1 MPLSKFPI
9 EVPLGGAVDE
19 GNVPEIV
26 QPPRIR
32 EAEDCAS
39 IKGGAYTKR
48 DAEDSE
54 FASSL
59 DGADA
64 IERIPGATVLS
75 RDTAVELYPDQ
86 SDGDSSRGWPA
97 PVTGGA
103 TTGYRPTEPDAV
115 KQHGDHATLT
125 LPDGRERTM
134 VAWNEDPTGAYQWTG
149 QSETADGS
157 DTYTQ
162 PPEGDEAPNIR
173 SLARWWAYYLVGN
186 ARYALFENDRQ
197 IGSERRIPAADLTPA
212 ALPEEARG
220 PACFPRI
227 RAFSRAQRFV
237 ACTAL
242 STPQRNDPSEPNDP
256 LEDSWGV
263 HLASYEG
270 YNTSATQ
277 PENVVLSDQRVYYLY
292 RDILDRCHVPAGGGD
307 PGLPTQNN
315 PMPTNYPTL
324 QRPGGQVVLFDED
337 GVVLA
342 ATRTGANDAD
352 LLTPA
357 LDMVA
362 LPTVPGS
369 PEEFYTLHV
378 DYGFEWDPS
387 TFPNGTLFAEANVRN
402 LVRIR
407 RWRVTA
413 GAITHINQVTFDTL
427 TDALPV
433 SGIPGW
439 EGDWP
444 AGLHDLGGDRLLL
457 VMSSTRMVTFDYD
470 LNQQIATQPFWKYFP
485 GVSGTG
491 TLRMC
496 EEGIGRRLLAVPPT
510 IEPYEMRNA
519 NGDVFN
525 RACGVFRDDT
535 MGDNNPS
542 TNKHTQRTT
551 QMARAQWAGSFA
563 IPLDDPDF
571 PDQQR
576 IWVGVQGRA
585 ELTPK
590 EQETNPDQVRVPS
603 WPTVSS
609 GTIYC
614 SIVTI
619 SAASQ
624 LNPSGQNPDGTP
636 APGSPYS
643 NPSWII
649 PGASIATRGA
659 QVSALADSF
668 SPSGPVVGIYA
679 SSPGDDRTA
688 MQEQYAETS
697 VDLFTSTLCFITLRA
712 DDRLPD
718 NPVAYVNGF
727 RRPTPC
733 VATVL
738 PYGQSTGTFQVN
750 PYQVRTN
757 LHLTAAGLRGLGF
770 ETYAPSRSTG
780 SGDILFEDRIPKPIS
795 SPSRAAPY
803 AVALSYGGA
812 AQYARAGQ
820 YAISAGATPCSVGG
834 PQALSAGLPI
844 QAAIDRPAYYS
855 WSQSTSSDTGPK
867 SGMSVTPYVSTLS
880 VEPGEATRHAL
891 ACQPLRY
898 DESGGEHRAVPFLA
912 QGVPYPLFTEW
923 DEAFSTGTSVDDAQ
937 FFGAFIYPYP
947 WAIFGI
953 PNSTAVLSE
962 VYSAQQ
968 ATGAPPTSCGGL
980 EAPLTGGEPWQAVG
994 IGAGAVTNSWR
1005 YRQVS
1010 DGSGVALYTWSG
1022 ELAAGTPDSSL
1033 AVASG
1038 PDRAWSIS
1046 AQDPYRAQYTKLLRR
1061 GYSPEW
1067 NGNLSVRVPGTG
1079 EPLTAI
1085 GVLPDGR
1092 VLLFTAHTT
1101 YYTYGEGPSDTGQG
1115 AGFATPQM
1123 LSTTEG
1129 ARSQQDVYTGTLG
1142 CMFRSERGFYLVGR
1156 DLGLQY
1162 VGLPYEDSTEDGNVV
1177 GVTEDALRS
1186 EIVWMTD
1193 INPDGVSIPPSL
1205 RRRCWVYN
1213 TLREQW
1219 STFNLTGATSTTSRD
1234 ARPWWLAINEEVRS
1248 LASVPAS
1255 SVSVNFQRRN
1265 FMALSTGW
1273 LAMGRIQGFG
1283 RTWEVQLTGTR
1294 DPGSVSGLR
1303 VQVYYDYIDTP
1314 AETYTFDDVG
1324 SGQFKV
1330 RFRPRR
1336 QKSEAISFRFSEYA
1350 PDDTLPEQCIGWR
1363 LDMCTVLAGVKAG
1376 LDKVPV
1382 TPRST

>member
-32 EAEDCAS
+32 EAEECAS

-59 DGADA
+59 TDADA

-75 RDTAVELYPDQ
+75 RDTTVEVYPDE
-86 SDGDSSRGWPA
+86 SEGDSSRGWPA
-97 PVTGGA
+97 PITGGQTA
-103 TTGYRPTEPDAV
+103 GYRPTEPDAV

-125 LPDGRERTM
+125 LPSGRERTM
-134 VAWNEDPTGAYQWTG
+134 VAWNEDPSGAYRWTG
-149 QSETADGS
+149 QSETADVGNET
-157 DTYTQ
+157 DTQ
-162 PPEGDEAPNIR
+162 PPQGDEAPNIR
-173 SLARWWAYYLVGN
+173 SLARWWAYYLVGD

-197 IGSERRIPAADLTPA
+197 IGSERPIPIAELTPA
-212 ALPEEARG
+212 QLDEEARG

-227 RAFSRAQRFV
+227 RSFNQAQRFV

-242 STPQRNDPSEPNDP
+242 ATPQRNNPASPNDP
-256 LEDSWGV
+256 IPGSWGV

-277 PENVVLSDQRVYYLY
+277 PGSVSLAQQRVYYMY
-292 RDILDRCHVPAGGGD
+292 RDILDRCHVPQGQGD
-307 PGLPTQNN
+307 GAPTGL
-315 PMPTNYPTL
+315 PMPTDYPFL
-324 QRPGGQVVLFDED
+324 QRPGGNLVLFDED
-337 GVVLA
+337 GGFLSA
-342 ATRTGANDAD
+342 RRTGANDAD

-357 LDMVA
+357 LDMV
-362 LPTVPGS
+362 TVPAAPGD

-387 TFPNGTLFAEANVRN
+387 AFPSGALFADANVLN
-402 LVRIR
+402 LTRIR
-407 RWRVTA
+407 RWRVAA
-413 GAITHINQVTFDTL
+413 GAITHVSQATFDTL
-427 TDALPV
+427 ADAPPV
-433 SGIPGW
+433 TGVPGW

-444 AGLHDLGGDRLLL
+444 AGLHDLGGNRLLL

-470 LNQQIATQPFWKYFP
+470 LNQQIATQPFWTYAPFP
-485 GVSGTG
+485 TSTG

-496 EEGIGRRLLAVPPT
+496 EEGIGRRLLAVPPA

-525 RACGVFRDDT
+525 RACGAFRNGS
-535 MGDNNPS
+535 MGNNNPS
-542 TNKHTQRTT
+542 TNQHTQRTT

-563 IPLDDPDF
+563 IPLDNPDN
-571 PDQQR
+571 PDEQR

-585 ELTPK
+585 EQTPD
-590 EQETNPDQVRVPS
+590 EQETNPDQVRLPT

-619 SAASQ
+619 SASSQ
-624 LNPSGQNPDGTP
+624 SNPSGQEPDGTP
-636 APGSPYS
+636 VPGVVYS

-659 QVSALADSF
+659 QVSALADNF

-712 DDRLPD
+712 DNRLPN
-718 NPVAYVNGF
+718 NPAGYINGF

-780 SGDILFEDRIPKPIS
+780 SGDIVFEDRIPKPIS

-803 AVALSYGGA
+803 AVVLSYGGA

-820 YAISAGATPCSVGG
+820 YAISAGPTPCSVGG

-844 QAAIDRPAYYS
+844 QAAIDSPAYYS
-855 WSQSTSSDTGPK
+855 WSPPGDTGPK
-867 SGMSVTPYVSTLS
+867 SGMSVTPYVSTYTT
-880 VEPGEATRHAL
+880 EQGTATRHAL

-912 QGVPYPLFTEW
+912 QGVPYPLRSSWTA
-923 DEAFSTGTSVDDAQ
+923 DATGASVDDAQ
-937 FFGAFIYPYP
+937 FFGAYIYPYP

-962 VYSAQQ
+962 VYSTQQ
-968 ATGAPPTSCGGL
+968 DTGSPPTSCGGI
-980 EAPLTGGEPWQAVG
+980 EAPLAGGEPWRAVG
-994 IGAGAVTNSWR
+994 LGASPNVWR
-1005 YRQVS
+1005 FGQVS
-1010 DGSGVALYTWSG
+1010 DGSSVALYTWAG

-1046 AQDPYRAQYTKLLRR
+1046 ADDPYRAQYTKLLRK
-1061 GYSPEW
+1061 GYAPEW

-1156 DLGLQY
+1156 DLTLQY
-1162 VGLPYEDSTEDGNVV
+1162 VGLPYEDSTDEGNVL

-1193 INPDGVSIPPSL
+1193 VNPDPVTVPPSL
-1205 RRRCWVYN
+1205 RRRCWVFN
-1213 TLREQW
+1213 TLRQQW

-1234 ARPWWLAINEEVRS
+1234 ARPWWYALDGEVRS
-1248 LASVPAS
+1248 LSTAPAPATS
-1255 SVSVNFQRRN
+1255 EPVFERN
-1265 FMALSTGW
+1265 LMSLATGW

-1283 RTWEVQLTGTR
+1283 RTWEVQLTGDRT
-1294 DPGSVSGLR
+1294 PTSLSGLR
-1303 VQVYYDYIDTP
+1303 VEIYYDYADAP
-1314 AETYTFDDVG
+1314 AETYDFDEVG
-1324 SGQFKV
+1324 AGQFKV
-1330 RFRPRR
+1330 RFRPRK
-1336 QKSEAISFRFSEYA
+1336 QKSEAISFRFSEYV
-1350 PDDTLPEQCIGWR
+1350 PPGKEPELCTGWR

-1382 TPRST
+1382 TQRST